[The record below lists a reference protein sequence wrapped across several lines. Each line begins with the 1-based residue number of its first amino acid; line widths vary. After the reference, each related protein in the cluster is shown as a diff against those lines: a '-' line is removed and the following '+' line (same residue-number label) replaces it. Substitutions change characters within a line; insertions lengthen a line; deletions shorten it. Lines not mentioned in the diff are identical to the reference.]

1 MTPEQRKTWL
11 AGRTKH
17 GAYAGGVESSEHA
30 IWRGILARCGNPKN
44 KDYWRYGAA
53 GVQVSPEWVGEHG
66 FCAFLAAV
74 GPRPS
79 ADHQI
84 DRIDPNGNYAPD
96 NCRWAT
102 RSEQQKN
109 KRRTRVYTDGK
120 FTGVLV
126 DVAEYLCKSKA
137 LLCWRWKN
145 WNTFE
150 RGESWRELQKQ

>member
-1 MTPEQRKTWL
+1 VTPEQREIWL

-17 GAYAGGVESSEHA
+17 GAYAGGGETSEHA
-30 IWRGILARCGNPKN
+30 IWRGILARCGNPRS
-44 KDYWRYGAA
+44 KDYGRYGAL
-53 GVQVSPEWVGEHG
+53 GVRVAPEWVGENG
-66 FCAFLAAV
+66 FCAFLASV

-79 ADHQI
+79 LEHQI
-84 DRIDPNGNYAPD
+84 DRIAPNGNYDPD

-109 KRRTRVYTDGK
+109 KRSTRRYTDGA

-126 DVAEYLCKSKA
+126 EVAEYLGRSKE
-137 LLCWRWKN
+137 LLHWRWKN

-150 RGESWRELQKQ
+150 RGQLWRELQNQ